1 MPTRGS
7 SAGAVTICRPRK
19 LSSTGGGPS
28 QGRGSRSSGQAV
40 GSGLLRSEGETR
52 FEVLS
57 RSVML
62 LRPGYLSAL
71 APGHG
76 GTLFGNL
83 SVRVILQRVSRASVA
98 IGGRV
103 TGAIERGFC
112 LLVGVTHGDNQ
123 GAAGRLAEEGGG
135 G

>member
-1 MPTRGS
+1 MPIRVS
-7 SAGAVTICRPRK
+7 SAGSVTICRPRK
-19 LSSTGGGPS
+19 LSSTVAWPS
-28 QGRGSRSSGQAV
+28 QERVSRSSGQAV

-98 IGGRV
+98 IGGGGPRGV
-103 TGAIERGFC
+103 RRGFPPP
-112 LLVGVTHGDNQ
+112 
-123 GAAGRLAEEGGG
+123 GGIP
-135 G
+135 

>member
-1 MPTRGS
+1 MPIRVS
-7 SAGAVTICRPRK
+7 SAGSVTIRRPRK
-19 LSSTGGGPS
+19 LSSTVAWPS
-28 QGRGSRSSGQAV
+28 QERVSRSSGQAV

-62 LRPGYLSAL
+62 LHPGYLSAL

-98 IGGRV
+98 IGGRG
-103 TGAIERGFC
+103 TGAGEGGVF